1 MKGGTM
7 AFIEYYQIMTDIRS
21 SLTGNTD
28 EDIMY
33 LADMSRKYRSSEMS
47 SEIIRGIGRIMQE
60 ILPDDTREEADAA
73 ILSKLLGWKNALAE
87 ADLFVRR
94 KELVKAGKTI
104 GSLITRI
111 EEYGLFADDSF
122 SEYKDFGETFEEV
135 LYLYRRRPQKTLR
148 TPGLP
153 YAHIYTKYG
162 FILYGTGDL
171 DGAKDALFKAQ
182 KWNPISADISF
193 GIAEVY
199 RAAGDMDAFL
209 STTGSAYNNCFRPE
223 SLARY
228 YRNLS
233 LCFSEEKKYREAAV
247 CLQMSSDFG
256 CPSEI
261 ISTELFHL
269 EEISGGEKPDLSAEQ
284 IRELLQ
290 KENIPVSASEEIL
303 DLSYTLARDR
313 IEHESWN
320 GAAYFLKIFCD
331 LTGDEGAEMLLER
344 VQQEIVR

>member
-1 MKGGTM
+1 M
-7 AFIEYYQIMTDIRS
+7 AIDEYYQIMTDIRS

-33 LADMSRKYRSSEMS
+33 LADMSRKYRSNEMS
-47 SEIIRGIGRIMQE
+47 AEIIRGIGRIMQE
-60 ILPDDTREEADAA
+60 ILPGDAREDADAA
-73 ILSKLLGWKNALAE
+73 ILNRLLGWKSVLEE
-87 ADLFVRR
+87 ADLFVSR
-94 KELVKAGKTI
+94 KEFDKAGKTM
-104 GSLITRI
+104 GALISRI
-111 EEYGLFADDSF
+111 ESYGMFADDNV

-135 LYLYRRRPQKTLR
+135 LYLYRCRPEKTLR

-162 FILYGTGDL
+162 FLIYGSGDL
-171 DGAKDALFKAQ
+171 EGAKEALIKAQ
-182 KWNPISADISF
+182 KWNPVSADISF

-199 RAAGDMDAFL
+199 RATGDRDAF
-209 STTGSAYNNCFRPE
+209 SSITRSAYNNCFRPE

-233 LCFSEEKKYREAAV
+233 LCFSEEKKYREAAA
-247 CLQMSSDFG
+247 CLKMSSDCG

-261 ISTELFHL
+261 IAPELFHL
-269 EEISGGEKPDLSAEQ
+269 EELNGGKNPDLSGEK
-284 IRELLQ
+284 IREILQ
-290 KENIPVSASEEIL
+290 KENIPVCASEEVL

-331 LTGDEGAEMLLER
+331 LTGDEGAKILLER